1 MIDSVKVMLGDRAS
15 NFSDEQI
22 GLALKRS
29 LAEIEGYCRCRIDYE
44 LEMCAAE
51 IAVIKLNRTN
61 SEGISSQSYSGM
73 SESYESTYPP
83 HIQNILNRKRKIKV
97 L

>member
-1 MIDSVKVMLGDRAS
+1 MIDSVKIMLGDRAS

-29 LAEIEGYCRCRIDYE
+29 LAEIEGYCRCKIDYE

-51 IAVIKLNRTN
+51 IAVIKLNRMN
-61 SEGISSQSYSGM
+61 SEGLASQSYSGM
-73 SESYESTYPP
+73 SESYLSDYPA
-83 HIQNILNRKRKIKV
+83 HIKNVLNRKRKIKV

>member
-1 MIDSVKVMLGDRAS
+1 MIDSIKIMLGDRVS

-29 LAEIEGYCRCRIDYE
+29 LAEIEGYCHCQIDYE
-44 LEMCAAE
+44 LEMVACE
-51 IAVIKLNRTN
+51 IAVIKLNRMN
-61 SEGISSQSYSGM
+61 SEGLSSQSYSGM
-73 SESYESTYPP
+73 SESYESGYPA
-83 HIQNILNRKRKIKV
+83 HIQTILNRKRKIRV